1 MVVADCFR
9 DQWLTR
15 VVEISRGRVRITAE
29 GTGQG
34 TQLLERPGDLAT
46 IGKLGPVGMHE
57 RAQLLGGTLTVRSGL
72 GERRTIV
79 VDVPAPS

>member
-9 DQWLTR
+9 DRWLTR
-15 VVEISRGRVRITAE
+15 VVEISRGRVRITADD
-29 GTGQG
+29 TGQG
-34 TQLLERPGDLAT
+34 TQLPERTGDLTT
-46 IGKLGPVGMHE
+46 ISRLGLVGVHE
-57 RAQLLGGTLTVRSGL
+57 RAQLLGSALTVRSEL